1 MVATCGKSP
10 PCAHTHKSRYGDT
23 RRNFGN
29 RLTKINASGNPSLS
43 PTQAVSATVFHSL
56 LFEFDLTVVCFL
68 CVSLNGR
75 RSSNFGRKQKT
86 SRTGVEGTNQQQ
98 RRKGACKFLAAAAA
112 VRPPSAQ
119 CCVFLVSG
127 MALDTLVF
135 EEPRQ
140 RRELLYNNNTHT
152 HDAPAFCHSK
162 GLFGGKFEKCQCCF
176 PQCF

>member
-1 MVATCGKSP
+1 MLVATCGKSP

-56 LFEFDLTVVCFL
+56 LFEFDLTGVCFL

-152 HDAPAFCHSK
+152 RRARILP
-162 GLFGGKFEKCQCCF
+162 FERVVWREI
-176 PQCF
+176 